1 VADETEEQPE
11 GQAAGEQ
18 AAEASS
24 RETAVG
30 HPVVESDSAAT
41 TPASGSGSEGAT
53 EVFFSRD
60 EPQPA
65 SAPPVDSGGTSPAAA
80 DRQAADATETFDEK
94 PELFVAGAFV
104 GAFVFAKLLKKLTG
118 SDD

>member
-1 VADETEEQPE
+1 VAEEREDKPE
-11 GQAAGEQ
+11 EEEGAA
-18 AAEASS
+18 

-30 HPVVESDSAAT
+30 HPVVDADAAT
-41 TPASGSGSEGAT
+41 EGAT
-53 EVFFSRD
+53 EVHHTA
-60 EPQPA
+60 EQPA
-65 SAPPVDSGGTSPAAA
+65 AAPPEESGGTSPAAA
-80 DRQAADATETFDEK
+80 DREAAESHDAFTDK

>member
-1 VADETEEQPE
+1 VADEQEEKPAEGVPDAAPE
-11 GQAAGEQ
+11 AA
-18 AAEASS
+18 

-30 HPVVESDSAAT
+30 HQVVQD
-41 TPASGSGSEGAT
+41 EGAT
-53 EVFFSRD
+53 EVFFSREEPAAPA

-65 SAPPVDSGGTSPAAA
+65 TAPPPEPSGTSPAAA
-80 DRQAADATETFDEK
+80 DREAAESHDPFTDK

-118 SDD
+118 RGN

>member
-1 VADETEEQPE
+1 VGHQVVDED
-11 GQAAGEQ
+11 
-18 AAEASS
+18 AAESS
-24 RETAVG
+24 GA
-30 HPVVESDSAAT
+30 
-41 TPASGSGSEGAT
+41 GAT

-60 EPQPA
+60 EPTPEPPQPA
-65 SAPPVDSGGTSPAAA
+65 AAPSTGPSGTSPAAA
-80 DRQAADATETFDEK
+80 DREAADAQASFEQK

>member
-1 VADETEEQPE
+1 MADEREDKPE
-11 GQAAGEQ
+11 GDEAA
-18 AAEASS
+18 A

-30 HPVVESDSAAT
+30 HPVVEADA
-41 TPASGSGSEGAT
+41 E
-53 EVFFSRD
+53 
-60 EPQPA
+60 QPA
-65 SAPPVDSGGTSPAAA
+65 AAPPVSSAGTSPAAA
-80 DRQAADATETFDEK
+80 DRQAAESHDPFTDK

>member
-1 VADETEEQPE
+1 VADEQEEKPAEGAPDAAPE
-11 GQAAGEQ
+11 AA
-18 AAEASS
+18 

-30 HPVVESDSAAT
+30 HQVVQD
-41 TPASGSGSEGAT
+41 EGAT
-53 EVFFSRD
+53 EVFFSREEPAAAAS

-65 SAPPVDSGGTSPAAA
+65 AAPPPEPSGTSPAAA
-80 DRQAADATETFDEK
+80 DRETAESHDTFTDK

-118 SDD
+118 RGN